1 MLRSAAAAA
10 VLALAAL
17 PAHAAPIT
25 DPVGDFI
32 PSFAGAQTPDRDV
45 VSASADLVNGNFIFQ
60 GTFNGAVGST
70 AGTVY
75 VFGVNRGQGTA
86 RFGAIASN
94 VLFDSVVI
102 VTPNVS
108 TVVRGLLT
116 GEGTTTLAAD
126 ATSLSG
132 NSLRVAFADS
142 LLPGKGFTTDQY
154 TVNLWPRS
162 GLSDNSQIADFAP
175 NNGNFGVSVPE
186 PASLALFG
194 AGLLGMMASRRRTQR
209 SDACA

>member
-1 MLRSAAAAA
+1 MFRTAAIASI
-10 VLALAAL
+10 LALSMSQ
-17 PAHAAPIT
+17 AHAAAIT

-32 PSFAGAQTPDRDV
+32 PSFAFAQTPDRDV
-45 VSASADLVNGNFIFQ
+45 ISASANLANNTFVFT

-102 VTPNVS
+102 VTPGAP
-108 TVVRGLLT
+108 TVVRGLLP
-116 GEGTTTLAAD
+116 GEETTTLASS
-126 ATSLSG
+126 ATTVSG
-132 NSLRVAFADS
+132 NSLSVAFADS
-142 LLPGKGFTTDQY
+142 LLPGQGFTTDQY

-162 GLSDNSQIADFAP
+162 GQGDNSQIADFAP
-175 NNGNFGVSVPE
+175 NNSNFGVAVPE
-186 PASLALFG
+186 PASLALLGFG
-194 AGLLGMMASRRRTQR
+194 MVGLAAMRRGRPSR
-209 SDACA
+209 A

>member
-10 VLALAAL
+10 VLALAAF

-116 GEGTTTLAAD
+116 GEGTTTLAATRPACR
-126 ATSLSG
+126 AT
-132 NSLRVAFADS
+132 
-142 LLPGKGFTTDQY
+142 
-154 TVNLWPRS
+154 
-162 GLSDNSQIADFAP
+162 
-175 NNGNFGVSVPE
+175 
-186 PASLALFG
+186 
-194 AGLLGMMASRRRTQR
+194 
-209 SDACA
+209 ACASPLPIACYPARVSPRTSTPSTCGPARA